1 MTILAAIALVALILI
16 PLLPERKRTE
26 GDRLHERELMRH
38 SRR

>member
-16 PLLPERKRTE
+16 PLLPEREHTE
-26 GDRLHERELMRH
+26 SDRLHERELMRH